1 VEDDGEVISI
11 EMLSQVAAD
20 QVCADVIEP
29 FAIAVPLGSWE
40 GESRQVV
47 LNGEEAGS
55 FES

>member
-1 VEDDGEVISI
+1 
-11 EMLSQVAAD
+11 
-20 QVCADVIEP
+20 
-29 FAIAVPLGSWE
+29 VPLGSWE